1 MEITDLELIY
11 LIRTESLQSAFNI
24 LFSRYFNNLVK
35 AAINYYSRY
44 YKNTFSLEFDE
55 IKSICYSNFLQIINE
70 FDLKSN
76 RFNFAQYLFVV
87 NRSRFRDFMYQQ
99 IYKLGN
105 KTLINSYSL
114 DQLNPKL
121 VDWICQTNNETT
133 LKLRI
138 LIIEILK
145 YVKTIINQILSDNEL
160 KLFKLWFNGCAM
172 KTMHQITNIKCSKI
186 NNIIKNAT
194 NKINK
199 AIVLKFNLGFSKL
212 PGNFCK
218 QIQII

>member
-1 MEITDLELIY
+1 METTDIELIY

-24 LFSRYFNNLVK
+24 LFSRYFDNLVK

-44 YKNTFSLEFDE
+44 YKNTFNLEFDE

-76 RFNFAQYLFVV
+76 RFNFGQYLFVV

-105 KTLINSYSL
+105 KTLVNSYSL
-114 DQLNPKL
+114 DRLDPKL
-121 VDWICQTNNETT
+121 VDWICQTNNETS

-145 YVKTIINQILSDNEL
+145 YIKTIINQIFSDVEL
-160 KLFKLWFNGCAM
+160 KLFKLWFNGCTM
-172 KTMHQITNIKCSKI
+172 KTMHRITNIKCSKI
-186 NNIIKNAT
+186 NNIIKSTT

-199 AIVLKFNLGFSKL
+199 AIILKFNLGLNKL